1 MGGFFMDWDGNLR
14 SVEDPG
20 GGYVCDVDLP
30 ARYVAVMQG
39 SILAHEAT
47 LYKTLADVEKAGIK
61 AEVVP
66 GSHPWVLNSVQK
78 YPVLGW
84 KQRLN

>member
-1 MGGFFMDWDGNLR
+1 MSGFFMNWDGNLR

-30 ARYVAVMQG
+30 ARYVAVMQD

-47 LYKTLADVEKAGIK
+47 LYKTLTDVEKAGIK

-66 GSHPWVLNSVQK
+66 GSHPWGSK
-78 YPVLGW
+78 RDGF
-84 KQRLN
+84 